1 MQELVQLQQPLQY
14 SEELCSHF
22 FQEVIHVSSNTH
34 DALDELQTQL
44 VACEEQMQ
52 SGDDSL
58 RQVQSGDD
66 SLRQQ
71 HAALKTLT
79 CTYLENIKHVINLLS
94 RSVKY
99 SSLHELISSGFL
111 RKRVIRVGVYF
122 IINCSSFY

>member
-1 MQELVQLQQPLQY
+1 MQELIQLQQPLQY

-34 DALDELQTQL
+34 DTLDELQSQL
-44 VACEEQMQ
+44 VACEEQM
-52 SGDDSL
+52 
-58 RQVQSGDD
+58 QSGDD

-99 SSLHELISSGFL
+99 SSLHELLSSGFL
-111 RKRVIRVGVYF
+111 RKRVVRVGESAVVKS
-122 IINCSSFY
+122 SSFY